1 MVWSK
6 EHIVCLE
13 QNFPT
18 LSDTELASVIGK
30 SPNALR
36 IKASRLGINKEIT
49 SIRLELE
56 LTSIEK
62 QVIIGGLLGDLSCR
76 ISATSIYARLEGGHC
91 ERQKDYMF
99 WKINLLQRL
108 MFNVGRTAIGAYLYQ
123 SRNFKALNEYY
134 TLFYSKGYKSIN
146 REILN
151 LLDDF
156 GLLIWYLDDGSYH
169 KRDHCIYLYTNSFS
183 LEEQNIISRWFV
195 QKYNIKPRIIK
206 IRKNITNKQLDD
218 CYFLRIN
225 TSDTK
230 RLLEIFSKFEV
241 PNCMNYKLART
252 NITLHYLNE
261 TRIENPQSISS

>member
-18 LSDTELASVIGK
+18 LPDKELAGTIGK

-36 IKASRLGINKEIT
+36 IKASRLGVNKEIT
-49 SIRLELE
+49 SIRRELE
-56 LTSIEK
+56 LTPIER
-62 QVIIGGLLGDLSCR
+62 QVIVGGLLGDLSCR

-91 ERQKDYMF
+91 ERQKEYMF

-108 MFNVGRTAIGAYLYQ
+108 MFNVGRTSLGAYLYQ

-146 REILN
+146 RDILN

-169 KRDHCIYLYTNSFS
+169 KRDRNIRLHTNGFTFGEQLIIKEWFKEKYNVEPSIYKNTDNKRYPNKGWYYLYFKVRDSEKLLDLFRKFS
-183 LEEQNIISRWFV
+183 
-195 QKYNIKPRIIK
+195 
-206 IRKNITNKQLDD
+206 
-218 CYFLRIN
+218 
-225 TSDTK
+225 
-230 RLLEIFSKFEV
+230 V
-241 PNCMNYKLART
+241 PDCMNYKLGKT

-261 TRIENPQSISS
+261 TGIETSQLISG